1 MSGKSFACRRCPPPY
16 NPNHVDFAPRAAVI
30 LSHPPADA
38 LHPALSASRT
48 SISPIGISD
57 PVPVDTRY
65 APARR
70 VPWPLPPTVA
80 RQLTFFFA
88 SIQVCQFCFNNIK
101 SNMNGLCP
109 ACRRP
114 YDEKTIQWK
123 VVTPEEYA
131 SNAPPE
137 HDPRHHPC

>member
-80 RQLTFFFA
+80 RQLTFFFR
-88 SIQVCQFCFNNIK
+88 FDT
-101 SNMNGLCP
+101 GLP
-109 ACRRP
+109 VLLQQHKVEHERTVPGLQTPVRRE
-114 YDEKTIQWK
+114 DDTVEGRDT
-123 VVTPEEYA
+123 
-131 SNAPPE
+131 
-137 HDPRHHPC
+137 